1 MTKPP
6 DDGIPLYSIAHP
18 GDPFGVNTMF
28 MRIASII
35 GGGCVDR
42 DDEEKARKVLEA
54 LRKPTPAMKAVTDWG
69 RGASCQTCGGIQENW
84 TAMIDAALKE

>member
-28 MRIASII
+28 MRVASII

-54 LRKPTPAMKAVTDWG
+54 IREPLCAAVDKVNPGESDYDDWWAASIKAK
-69 RGASCQTCGGIQENW
+69 
-84 TAMIDAALKE
+84 IDAALKE